1 MTNTKH
7 FNLDRVARENVI
19 KWEIGYGTPVAE
31 FIVDRGHANGAER
44 HEITDTGI
52 INIYNARTG
61 RLVTKLI
68 ARAGQI
74 TRYFRYTDTY
84 RKVYDR
90 ANIAELKAIANKHE
104 ALGYN
109 NI

>member
-7 FNLDRVARENVI
+7 YEEDRKTREYAI
-19 KWEIGYGTPVAE
+19 QYMIGCGHPVAE
-31 FIVDRGHANGAER
+31 FIVDRGHKNGAER
-44 HEITDTGI
+44 HVITDTAI
-52 INIYNARTG
+52 VEIYNARTG

-84 RKVYDR
+84 KKIYDK
-90 ANIAELKAIANKHE
+90 ANLANLKALANKHE

>member
-7 FNLDRVARENVI
+7 FDNDRKTREYVI
-19 KWEIGYGTPVAE
+19 KYMIGYGHPVAE

-52 INIYNARTG
+52 INIYNARNG
-61 RLVTKLI
+61 RLITKLI

-74 TRYFRYTDTY
+74 TRYFKYTDTFK
-84 RKVYDR
+84 KVYDR
-90 ANIAELKAIANKHE
+90 ANIKELKAIADKHE

>member
-7 FNLDRVARENVI
+7 FNLDRQAREYTI
-19 KWEIGYGTPVAE
+19 RYLIGYGHPVAE

-52 INIYNARTG
+52 INIYNARNG
-61 RLVTKLI
+61 RLITKLI

-74 TRYFRYTDTY
+74 TRYFKYADTY
-84 RKVYDR
+84 TKVYDR
-90 ANIAELKAIANKHE
+90 ANIKELKAIADKHE

>member
-7 FNLDRVARENVI
+7 FNEDRKYRQYAIEHY
-19 KWEIGYGTPVAE
+19 IGNGNEVAE

-44 HEITDTGI
+44 HVITDTAI
-52 INIYNARTG
+52 IEIYSERTG
-61 RLVTKLI
+61 KLITKLI

-74 TRYFRYTDTY
+74 TRYFRYADTY

-90 ANIAELKAIANKHE
+90 AHIANLKALANKHE

-109 NI
+109 NL

>member
-7 FNLDRVARENVI
+7 FNNDRTARESVI
-19 KWEIGYGTPVAE
+19 KHVIGYGHPVAE
-31 FIVDRGHANGAER
+31 FIVDRGHRDGAER